1 MKPGKL
7 FAVHSLRKTLQGRG
21 GQIRLSPNDLQQRR
35 FNLFFAF
42 RHVGIISHRHAAK
55 RLEPYAGEQIAAIAQ
70 AHMEAVPAKGA
81 AAFFYVEGGLGA
93 HCLNRIPAGN
103 QRQAV
108 SLGRGRIAG
117 AQPGVHFPLVPVIA
131 GKGRMIA
138 AMLIGPGFL
147 EEQRHARRVLSQLAH
162 QLAQKGLSEA
172 EESVTGLGLL
182 VRRVGYEQFDVDSFN
197 KACEEILGSDPDGVV
212 IAPMFRSQTAVL
224 TERLRQKGIPY
235 VYIDSKLEEDDYMAY
250 FGMPMYQS
258 GYMCGALLTNGM
270 PVDEAV
276 MIRIRRDKNRLSDP
290 TVNRR
295 AGFLDYMQENF
306 PDCKIHNLFIEPT
319 DPAANATVLDG
330 FFSEH
335 PGIRHIVMFNSRIH
349 LIVNYLEEHPERK
362 WRVVGFD
369 NLPLNNEA
377 LKRGTVTILI
387 AQRPDEQVRLAV
399 QALADKILFK
409 KDPVHRDHYMPMD
422 ILTRF
427 NVDYY

>member
-1 MKPGKL
+1 MTEKKRTMTIKDIALHTGLSKGTVDRVLHNRGEVSKKSYEKVMRYIEESGYTPN
-7 FAVHSLRKTLQGRG
+7 VHASLLASRMDR
-21 GQIRLSPNDLQQRR
+21 
-35 FNLFFAF
+35 
-42 RHVGIISHRHAAK
+42 
-55 RLEPYAGEQIAAIAQ
+55 QIAVLLP
-70 AHMEAVPAKGA
+70 HHE
-81 AAFFYVEGGLGA
+81 
-93 HCLNRIPAGN
+93 
-103 QRQAV
+103 
-108 SLGRGRIAG
+108 
-117 AQPGVHFPLVPVIA
+117 PGSFW
-131 GKGRMIA
+131 
-138 AMLIGPGFL
+138 
-147 EEQRHARRVLSQLAH
+147 E
-162 QLAQKGLSEA
+162 LAQKGLSEA

-197 KACEEILGSDPDGVV
+197 KACEEILGSAPDGVV